1 MARTAALKVL
11 AAAVELGL
19 LSPIPGVT
27 SVTLGGGATSSHSPV
42 QARAGQ
48 LVANRLVHR
57 LRLGCDS
64 PLRPLRPLRPAAA
77 RLPSVWLTVSR
88 RSTFRAA
95 LLPAGRP

>member
-64 PLRPLRPLRPAAA
+64 PLRPLRPAAA
-77 RLPSVWLTVSR
+77 RLPSVALTVSR